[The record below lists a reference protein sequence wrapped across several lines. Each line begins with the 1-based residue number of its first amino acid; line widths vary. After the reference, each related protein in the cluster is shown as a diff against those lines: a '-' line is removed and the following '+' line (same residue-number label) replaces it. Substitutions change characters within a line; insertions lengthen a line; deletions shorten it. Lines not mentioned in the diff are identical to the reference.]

1 MLLIYYY
8 SVNLLTE
15 LIFLENTEQFFA
27 VAFNEDVSRC
37 ILSNPLKGAGE
48 YRRIVIEK
56 TGGKYRV
63 EKYTEKQVF
72 HSTLGRDEAYA
83 LAKSALGREFRQ
95 LNSWDSKR
103 EHMIRISSKGKPFYS
118 HRAAAGEVEISS
130 SHNREKNYILKEGT
144 DIAPLRD
151 MGVFTSDGR
160 VVSSMQDKY
169 RQINRF
175 VEMVDDEVSKMKPG
189 SELRVIDF
197 GCGKSYLTF
206 VLYYYFTHIKG
217 LRVRM
222 TGLDLKKDVIE
233 KCSAAAEKYGYDGLN
248 FELGDIN
255 GYTPDGDIDM
265 VVTLHACD
273 TATDYALYN
282 AVKWNSKLIFS
293 VPCCQHELNS
303 QMKSKAFGI
312 LTRYGIVKERTAAL
326 MTDAVRANLLE
337 ACGYKTQLMEFVDL
351 EHTPKNILIR
361 AVRRQSGHADGRY
374 LDEVKKLC
382 GEFSLEPTLLRLLEA
397 DGFGKTI
404 TRI

>member
-1 MLLIYYY
+1 MD
-8 SVNLLTE
+8 N
-15 LIFLENTEQFFA
+15 NTVQF
-27 VAFNEDVSRC
+27 VVTAFSEDVNRC
-37 ILSNPLKGAGE
+37 ILSNPVKGMSE
-48 YRRIVIEK
+48 YRRIVIERS
-56 TGGKYRV
+56 GDKYRV
-63 EKYTEKQVF
+63 QKYTEKQVF
-72 HSTLGRDEAYA
+72 HSTLTYGDA
-83 LAKSALGREFRQ
+83 LEFVKSVVGKEFRQ
-95 LNSWDSKR
+95 LNSWDQKR

-118 HRAAAGEVEISS
+118 HRAAAGAVQVNTA
-130 SHNREKNYILKEGT
+130 HNREKNYILKEGT

-151 MGVFTSDGR
+151 MGVFTADGR

-175 VEMVDDEVSKMKPG
+175 VEMIDDEVSKMKPK
-189 SELRVIDF
+189 EEIRVIDF

-206 VLYYYFTHIKG
+206 VLYYYLTEIKG
-217 LRVRM
+217 MKVRM

-233 KCSAAAEKYGYDGLN
+233 KCSTAAKKYGYDGLN

-303 QMKSKAFGI
+303 QVKSDSFGI

-326 MTDAVRANLLE
+326 MTDAIRANLLE
-337 ACGYKTQLMEFVDL
+337 TCGYKTQLLEFVDL

-361 AVRRQSGHADGRY
+361 AVRRNSNRTDEKY
-374 LDEVKKLC
+374 LTEVKNLIA
-382 GEFSLEPTLLRLLEA
+382 EFDLNPTFLKLLED
-397 DGFGKTI
+397 DGIIKE
-404 TRI
+404 R

>member
-1 MLLIYYY
+1 MNNA
-8 SVNLLTE
+8 V
-15 LIFLENTEQFFA
+15 QFVA
-27 VAFNEDVSRC
+27 AAFNEDVSRC
-37 ILSNPLKGAGE
+37 ILSNPVKGAGE
-48 YRRIVIEK
+48 YRRIVIERS
-56 TGGKYRV
+56 GNKYRV

-72 HSTLGRDEAYA
+72 HSTLERVEAVELVETA
-83 LAKSALGREFRQ
+83 IAEKFRQ

-118 HRAAAGEVEISS
+118 HKAAAGAVQVKTA
-130 SHNREKNYILKEGT
+130 HNREKNYILKEGA

-151 MGVFTSDGR
+151 MGVFTAEGR

-175 VEMVDDEVSKMKPG
+175 IEMIDDEVSRLKVKD
-189 SELRVIDF
+189 ELRVIDF

-206 VLYYYFTHIKG
+206 VLYYYLTEIKG
-217 LRVRM
+217 LKVRM

-233 KCSAAAEKYGYDGLN
+233 KCSAASRKYGYDGLN

-255 GYTPDGDIDM
+255 GYTPDGEIDI

-303 QMKSKAFGI
+303 QIKSDSFGV
-312 LTRYGIVKERTAAL
+312 LTRYGIIKERTAAL

-337 ACGYKTQLMEFVDL
+337 VCGYKTQLLEFVDL

-361 AVRRQSGHADGRY
+361 AVRRNSNHVDGRY
-374 LDEVKKLC
+374 LIEVESLIK
-382 GEFSLEPTLLRLLEA
+382 EFNLKPTLLKLLTA
-397 DGFGKTI
+397 DGIIKEN
-404 TRI
+404 